1 MSITEFH
8 KLEQKFLNGFGF
20 ELDEPVYATLSVR
33 GESLKAIVIP
43 RIDIRGNFVLSYY
56 EAEDDYSQPS
66 DQPGVREIS
75 ALSRSVLDFA
85 KAADDEVS
93 VELRAQN
100 SWGFPGKEC
109 LKVNARVIRSEPS
122 HKGRLRLHNGQIA
135 VGAEEN
141 SSVVRAEFSLLNLPM
156 IDHPPDRR
164 VELVATGWRVVL
176 SLDPEMTRGQPS
188 YTGIVEKCDKSPFEM
203 EELDDL
209 LELLT
214 WFLSYVAAGECFPTS
229 VVGYDSDSREVF
241 VRLLRL
247 KLRKPY
253 RSNWFDNNSWVK
265 DGVILE
271 YLFPKFCSIWK
282 IHKEEIAEIIRAYLE
297 AREVKRHISGRLAV
311 RVSYTGL
318 EVLAEL
324 IGKST
329 LFKGKVRVD
338 DVLEFY
344 KIPHLRLC
352 ENTEPRLHSLCR
364 KLDIRDLSGPV
375 LLRKV
380 RNSATH
386 ILERGRATKDP
397 GGTIMDK
404 ESYNYSV
411 LVDLSQFYLEYLFLE
426 WLACK
431 GWLYEEK
438 TYRSLIEYYNPER
451 GAAP

>member
-8 KLEQKFLNGFGF
+8 KLEQKFLRRFGF
-20 ELDEPVYATLSVR
+20 ELDEPVHATLNVR
-33 GESLKAIVIP
+33 GQSLKAIVIP
-43 RIDIRGNFVLSYY
+43 IIDKRGNFILSYY

-66 DQPGVREIS
+66 DQPRVREIS

-85 KAADDEVS
+85 RAADDEVS
-93 VELRAQN
+93 VELCAQN
-100 SWGFPGKEC
+100 SWGFPVQEC
-109 LKVNARVIRSEPS
+109 SKVNARVIHSEPS

-141 SSVVRAEFSLLNLPM
+141 SSVVRAEFSLVNLPA
-156 IDHPPDRR
+156 IGFPYDGR
-164 VELVATGWRVVL
+164 VELVATGWRVLL
-176 SLDPEMTRGQPS
+176 SLDPEMTRGQSS

-253 RSNWFDNNSWVK
+253 RPNWFDNNSWVK
-265 DGVILE
+265 NGVILE
-271 YLFPKFCSIWK
+271 YLFPRFCSMWK

-297 AREVKRHISGRLAV
+297 AREVERHISGRLAV

-318 EVLAEL
+318 EVLAKL

-329 LFKGKVRVD
+329 FLKEKVRVD
-338 DVLEFY
+338 DVLKFY
-344 KIPHLRLC
+344 EIPHMILC
-352 ENTEPRLHSLCR
+352 KTAGPRLHSLCT
-364 KLDIRDLSGPV
+364 KLSIKDSSGPE

-380 RNSATH
+380 RNASTH
-386 ILERGRATKDP
+386 ILEFGKSTKDP

-404 ESYNYSV
+404 DDYNYSV
-411 LVDLSQFYLEYLFLE
+411 LVDLSQFYLEYLL
-426 WLACK
+426 L
-431 GWLYEEK
+431 GWLTCKRWIHDEK
-438 TYRSLIEYYNPER
+438 RYRSLIEYYNPER

>member
-1 MSITEFH
+1 MIIPSLRA
-8 KLEQKFLNGFGF
+8 KL
-20 ELDEPVYATLSVR
+20 
-33 GESLKAIVIP
+33 
-43 RIDIRGNFVLSYY
+43 
-56 EAEDDYSQPS
+56 
-66 DQPGVREIS
+66 GVREIS

-85 KAADDEVS
+85 RAADDEVS
-93 VELRAQN
+93 VELCAQN
-100 SWGFPGKEC
+100 PWGFPGQEC
-109 LKVNARVIRSEPS
+109 SKVNARVIHSEPS
-122 HKGRLRLHNGQIA
+122 HKGQLRLHNGQIA

-141 SSVVRAEFSLLNLPM
+141 SSVVSTEFSLVNLPA
-156 IDHPPDRR
+156 IGFPCDGR
-164 VELVATGWRVVL
+164 VNLVATGWRVVL
-176 SLDPEMTRGQPS
+176 SLDPEMTRGQSS

-253 RSNWFDNNSWVK
+253 RPNWFDNNSWIK

-271 YLFPKFCSIWK
+271 YLFPKFCSMWN
-282 IHKEEIAEIIRAYLE
+282 IHKEEIAEIIRAYIE
-297 AREVKRHISGRLAV
+297 AREVERHISGRLAV

-329 LFKGKVRVD
+329 FLKKKVRVD
-338 DVLEFY
+338 DVLKFY
-344 KIPHLRLC
+344 EIPHMILC
-352 ENTEPRLHSLCR
+352 KAAEPRLHSLCR
-364 KLDIRDLSGPV
+364 RLDIRDTSGPA
-375 LLRKV
+375 LLRKI

-386 ILERGRATKDP
+386 ILELGKATKDP
-397 GGTIMDK
+397 RGAIMDK
-404 ESYNYSV
+404 DDYNYSV
-411 LVDLSQFYLEYLFLE
+411 LVDLSQFYLEYLL
-426 WLACK
+426 L
-431 GWLYEEK
+431 GWLICKRWPRDEK
-438 TYRSLIEYYNPER
+438 RYRPLIEYYNPER